1 MMLVIDLHD
10 FGWNDG
16 LEQSRQAYAADLVP
30 ARVVAEHRNAYRV
43 QTTDSEIAAKTSGRL
58 RHTATG
64 RGDLPAVGDWVLI
77 TPAQPDQGAVIRH
90 VLPRFS
96 SFSRKAAGSRTDEQ
110 VVAANV
116 DQVWI
121 ASALDQPLSLRR
133 IERYLTVAWE
143 SGATPVVL
151 LTKSDLADDW
161 QHAVS
166 EVEHVS
172 IGVSVHA
179 ISSVTGFG
187 VDALDG
193 YLQRGRTV
201 ALLGPSGAGKSTL
214 INRLLGQGVL
224 RVAAVREHDHKGRH
238 TTTHRQLIRL
248 PGGGLVVDTPGMR
261 ELQLWDSETGV
272 QDTFGDVE
280 DLAAGCR
287 FADCTHTVEPGCAV
301 LGAVEQGALN
311 AGRLESFQKL
321 QREQAYL
328 ARRHDARATAEESR
342 KLRVI
347 MKSVKHHPKYRQS
360 D

>member
-1 MMLVIDLHD
+1 MIDLHD
-10 FGWNDG
+10 FGWSDA
-16 LEQSRQAYAADLVP
+16 LEQARRMYAAELVP
-30 ARVVAEHRNAYRV
+30 ARVVAEHRNVYRV
-43 QTTDSEIAAKTSGRL
+43 QTSDSELAARASGRL
-58 RHTATG
+58 RHTASG

-77 TPAQPDQGAVIRH
+77 TPTQAEQAAVIRH

-96 SFSRKAAGSRTDEQ
+96 SFSRQAAGSRTDEQ
-110 VVAANV
+110 VVAANI

-133 IERYLTVAWE
+133 IERYLAVAWE

-161 QHAVS
+161 QHAAS
-166 EVEHVS
+166 QVESVAL
-172 IGVSVHA
+172 GVSVHA
-179 ISSVTGFG
+179 ISGVTGFG
-187 VDALDG
+187 VDAVAG
-193 YLQRGRTV
+193 YLQNGRTI

-214 INRLLGQGVL
+214 INRLLGQDVL
-224 RVAAVREHDHKGRH
+224 RVATVREHDHKGRH

-248 PGGGLVVDTPGMR
+248 PGGGLIVDTPGMR
-261 ELQLWDSETGV
+261 ELQLWDAETGI

-301 LGAVEQGALN
+301 LAAVTHGLLDAD
-311 AGRLESFQKL
+311 RLESFQKL
-321 QREQAYL
+321 EREQAYL
-328 ARRHDARATAEESR
+328 ARRHDARARAEESR

-347 MKSVKHHPKYRQS
+347 MKSVKHHPKYRQR